1 MSDSSSN
8 VCMLSL
14 CVRHRFMLEP
24 LNCTHKTKK
33 TMALTAA
40 FGVKRLTCVHRPMP
54 SSVCR
59 AGSTAA
65 RTQWHAG
72 MRNSCVFDTP
82 VKSTRRDKV
91 KAVLQRNVWEFFF
104 FFFYL
109 FLPTWAMSIQR
120 WMILARTCGRICLCL
135 STVLTTQAAT
145 ALNWVMVARMVG
157 ALSLFSFLSLWDQ
170 MEPRQW
176 WGTTFL
182 NSSCST
188 KENTSHR

>member
-1 MSDSSSN
+1 
-8 VCMLSL
+8 
-14 CVRHRFMLEP
+14 MLEP
-24 LNCTHKTKK
+24 LNFTHKKKK

-104 FFFYL
+104 FLL
-109 FLPTWAMSIQR
+109 FVSADLSDVYPALDDSGSDMRSDLFVFEHRADHTGCHGIELGDGGTDGRGAVLVFLLVPLRPDGAQAVVGHHLFKQQLQHQR
-120 WMILARTCGRICLCL
+120 KHKPSLA
-135 STVLTTQAAT
+135 
-145 ALNWVMVARMVG
+145 
-157 ALSLFSFLSLWDQ
+157 
-170 MEPRQW
+170 
-176 WGTTFL
+176 
-182 NSSCST
+182 
-188 KENTSHR
+188 

>member
-1 MSDSSSN
+1 
-8 VCMLSL
+8 
-14 CVRHRFMLEP
+14 
-24 LNCTHKTKK
+24 
-33 TMALTAA
+33 MALTAA

-104 FFFYL
+104 
-109 FLPTWAMSIQR
+109 
-120 WMILARTCGRICLCL
+120 ICFCRPERCL
-135 STVLTTQAAT
+135 SSAGWFWLGHA
-145 ALNWVMVARMVG
+145 VG
-157 ALSLFSFLSLWDQ
+157 SVCVWAPCWPHRL
-170 MEPRQW
+170 PRHWTGW
-176 WGTTFL
+176 WWHGWSGRCPCFP
-182 NSSCST
+182 SCPSET
-188 KENTSHR
+188 RWSPGSGGAPPF